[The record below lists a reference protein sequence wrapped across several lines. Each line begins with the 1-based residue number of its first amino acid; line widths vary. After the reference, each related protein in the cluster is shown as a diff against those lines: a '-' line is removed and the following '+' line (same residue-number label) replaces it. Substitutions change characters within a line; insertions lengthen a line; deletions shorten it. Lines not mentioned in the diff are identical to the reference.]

1 MLVPSG
7 GLDSGL
13 MMPQYT
19 AAALV
24 SDNKTL
30 AHPDSVDSIPSS
42 GNQEDHVSMGAN
54 AARHA
59 TEILDNLRQ
68 ILAIE
73 MLTAAQ
79 AIDLRPDG
87 PARLGEGTRIAF
99 KMIRERVE
107 TIVHDRQLTPD
118 IDGLAELIAGGEM
131 AEAIAREIGLEY
143 E

>member
-1 MLVPSG
+1 
-7 GLDSGL
+7 

-59 TEILDNLRQ
+59 AEILDNLRQ

-73 MLTAAQ
+73 LLTAAQ
-79 AIDLRPDG
+79 GIDLRPDG
-87 PARLGEGTRIAF
+87 PARLGEGTRIAYQ
-99 KMIRERVE
+99 MIRDRVA
-107 TIVHDRQLTPD
+107 TIIHDRQLSPD
-118 IDGLAELIAGGEM
+118 IDVLAELVARGEM
-131 AEAIAREIGLEY
+131 AEAIARETGLEY